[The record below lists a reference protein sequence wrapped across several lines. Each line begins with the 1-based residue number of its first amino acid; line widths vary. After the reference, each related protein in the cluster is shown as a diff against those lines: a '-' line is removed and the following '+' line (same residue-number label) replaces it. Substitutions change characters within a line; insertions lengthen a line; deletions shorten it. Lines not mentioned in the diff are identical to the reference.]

1 MERFDFYS
9 PTKILFGKGREAE
22 VGAQVK
28 AFGGTK
34 VLVVYGGKSARESGL
49 IDRVETSLAEAGIA
63 FLSLGG
69 VQPNP
74 RLSLAREM
82 VEKGIAFG
90 ADMVLAVGGGS
101 VIDTAKGAAHGIA
114 NPETDLWDFWMG
126 KTKLTKTLP
135 IGVVLTISAAGSE
148 LSDSAVLT
156 DEATHAKRGLNTDL
170 QRPRFAIMNP
180 ELTYSLPKY
189 QVACGVVDMLMH
201 TLERYFNPVTCNF
214 LTDEIAESVMRTVV
228 HYGPTAV
235 ADSHD
240 YQAMSEIMW
249 ASSLSHNNLTG
260 LGNVKDFTCHQ
271 LGHELGGLFDV
282 AHGASLSA
290 VWASWAR
297 YCLSVNPARFAR
309 LGEKVFGLA
318 PTGEVYADANAAIDA
333 AEDFFAALDMPTCL
347 QDLGI
352 GEVTEEILEQLAD
365 GFTRGRTRTYG
376 QFKNLDYE
384 DALTIYTMAKG

>member
-34 VLVVYGGKSARESGL
+34 ALVVYGGKSARESGL
-49 IDRVETSLAEAGIA
+49 IARVEASLAEAGVE

-74 RLSLAREM
+74 RLALAREM
-82 VEKGIAFG
+82 VQKGIAFG

-114 NPETDLWDFWMG
+114 NPETDIWDFWMG
-126 KTKLTKTLP
+126 KAKLTKTLP

-170 QRPRFAIMNP
+170 QRPCFAIMNP
-180 ELTYSLPKY
+180 ELTYTLPKY
-189 QVACGVVDMLMH
+189 QVSCGVVDMLMH

-271 LGHELGGLFDV
+271 LGHELGGMFDV

-290 VWASWAR
+290 IWASWAR

-309 LGEKVFGLA
+309 LGEKVFGL
-318 PTGEVYADANAAIDA
+318 TLSGDEYADANAAIDA
-333 AEDFFAALDMPTCL
+333 AENFFASLDMPTCL
-347 QDLGI
+347 ADLNI
-352 GEVTEEILEQLAD
+352 GEVTEEVLEKLAD
-365 GFTRGRTRTYG
+365 GFTRGRTRTFG

>member
-49 IDRVETSLAEAGIA
+49 INRVETSLAEAGVA
-63 FLSLGG
+63 VLSLGG

-101 VIDTAKGAAHGIA
+101 VIDTAKGAAHSIA
-114 NPETDLWDFWMG
+114 NPGTDIWDFWMG
-126 KTKLTKTLP
+126 KAKLEKTLP

-180 ELTYSLPKY
+180 ELTYTLPKY

-214 LTDEIAESVMRTVV
+214 LTAEIAESVMRAVV

-271 LGHELGGLFDV
+271 LGHELGGVFDV

-297 YCLSVNPARFAR
+297 YCLSVNPVRFAR

-333 AEDFFAALDMPTCL
+333 AESFFAALDMPTCL
-347 QDLGI
+347 EDLGI

>member
-28 AFGGTK
+28 ACGGTK

-49 IDRVETSLAEAGIA
+49 IDRVETSLAEAGVA

-114 NPETDLWDFWMG
+114 NPGTDIWDFWMG
-126 KTKLTKTLP
+126 KATLTKTLP

-156 DEATHAKRGLNTDL
+156 DETTHAKRGLNTDL

-180 ELTYSLPKY
+180 ELTYTLPKY

-201 TLERYFNPVTCNF
+201 TLERYFNPITCNF

-235 ADSHD
+235 ADSHN
-240 YQAMSEIMW
+240 YQSMSEIMW

-271 LGHELGGLFDV
+271 LGHELGGMFDV

-290 VWASWAR
+290 VWSSWAR
-297 YCLSVNPARFAR
+297 YCLSVNPERFAR
-309 LGEKVFGLA
+309 LGEKVFGLM

-333 AEDFFAALDMPTCL
+333 AENFFAALDMPTCL
-347 QDLGI
+347 EDLGI
-352 GEVTEEILEQLAD
+352 GEVTEEILEKLAD

>member
-9 PTKILFGKGREAE
+9 PTKILFGKGREEE

-34 VLVVYGGKSARESGL
+34 AVVVYGGKSAKESGL
-49 IDRVETSLAEAGIA
+49 LGRVEASLAAAGVEY
-63 FLSLGG
+63 LSLGG

-82 VEKGIAFG
+82 VEKGKAFG
-90 ADMVLAVGGGS
+90 ADFLLAVGGGS
-101 VIDTAKGAAHGIA
+101 VIDTAKGVAHGVA
-114 NPETDLWDFWMG
+114 NPEVDIWDFWMG
-126 KTKLTKTLP
+126 KENLTKTLP

-156 DEATHAKRGLNTDL
+156 DEEHHAKRGLNTDL
-170 QRPRFAIMNP
+170 QRPCFAIMNP
-180 ELTYSLPKY
+180 ELTYTLPKY

-201 TLERYFNPVTCNF
+201 TLERYFNPVTCNA

-228 HYGPTAV
+228 KFGPTAV

-249 ASSLSHNNLTG
+249 AGALSHNNLTG

-271 LGHELGGLFDV
+271 LGHEIGGMFDV
-282 AHGASLSA
+282 AHGATLSA
-290 VWASWAR
+290 VWCSWAR

-309 LGEKVFGLA
+309 LGEKVFGLVNS
-318 PTGEVYADANAAIDA
+318 GDVYADGNAAIDA
-333 AEDFFAALDMPTCL
+333 AEQFFADLDMPSCL
-347 QDLGI
+347 ADLNI
-352 GEVTEEILEQLAD
+352 GEVTEEVLNALAD
-365 GFTRGRTRTYG
+365 GFTRGRSRTFG

-384 DALTIYTMAKG
+384 DALTIYSMANR

>member
-34 VLVVYGGKSARESGL
+34 ALVVYGGKSARESGL
-49 IDRVETSLAEAGIA
+49 IDRVESSLAEAGVEY
-63 FLSLGG
+63 LSLGG

-126 KTKLTKTLP
+126 KAKLTKTRP

-180 ELTYSLPKY
+180 ELTYTLPKY

-271 LGHELGGLFDV
+271 LGHELGGMFDV

-333 AEDFFAALDMPTCL
+333 AEAFFAALDMPTCL
-347 QDLGI
+347 EDLGI
-352 GEVTEEILEQLAD
+352 GEVTEEVLEQLAD

>member
-49 IDRVETSLAEAGIA
+49 IDRVESSLAEAGVEY
-63 FLSLGG
+63 LSLGG

-114 NPETDLWDFWMG
+114 NPETDIWDFWMG
-126 KTKLTKTLP
+126 KAKLTKTLP

-180 ELTYSLPKY
+180 ELTYTLPKY
-189 QVACGVVDMLMH
+189 QVSCGVVDMLMH

-271 LGHELGGLFDV
+271 LGHELGGMFDV

-290 VWASWAR
+290 IWASWAR

-333 AEDFFAALDMPTCL
+333 AEAFFAALDMPTCL
-347 QDLGI
+347 EDLGI
-352 GEVTEEILEQLAD
+352 GEVTEEVLEQLAD
-365 GFTRGRTRTYG
+365 GFTRGRTRTFG

>member
-271 LGHELGGLFDV
+271 LGHELGGMFDV

-290 VWASWAR
+290 IWASWAR

-333 AEDFFAALDMPTCL
+333 AEAFFAALDMPTCL
-347 QDLGI
+347 EDLGI
-352 GEVTEEILEQLAD
+352 GEVTEEVLEQLAD
-365 GFTRGRTRTYG
+365 GFTRGRTRTFG

>member
-28 AFGGTK
+28 DFGGTK
-34 VLVVYGGKSARESGL
+34 ALVVYGGKSARESGL
-49 IDRVETSLAEAGIA
+49 IDRVESSLAEAGVEY
-63 FLSLGG
+63 LSLGG

-82 VEKGIAFG
+82 VAKGIAFG

-101 VIDTAKGAAHGIA
+101 VIDTAKAAAHGIA
-114 NPETDLWDFWMG
+114 NPETDIWDFWMG
-126 KTKLTKTLP
+126 KAKLTKTLP
-135 IGVVLTISAAGSE
+135 IGVVLTISAAVSE

-180 ELTYSLPKY
+180 ELTYTLPKY

-271 LGHELGGLFDV
+271 LGHELGGMFDV

-333 AEDFFAALDMPTCL
+333 AENFFAALDMPTCL
-347 QDLGI
+347 ADLNI
-352 GEVTEEILEQLAD
+352 GEVTEDVLEKLAD
-365 GFTRGRTRTYG
+365 GFTRGRTRTFG

>member
-22 VGAQVK
+22 VGAQVT

-49 IDRVETSLAEAGIA
+49 IDRVESSLAEAGVEY
-63 FLSLGG
+63 LSLGG

-82 VEKGIAFG
+82 VAKGIAFG

-126 KTKLTKTLP
+126 KAKLTKTLP

-180 ELTYSLPKY
+180 ELTYTLPKY

-228 HYGPTAV
+228 HYGPTTV

-271 LGHELGGLFDV
+271 LGHELGGMFDV

-333 AEDFFAALDMPTCL
+333 AEAFFAALDMPTCL
-347 QDLGI
+347 EDLGI
-352 GEVTEEILEQLAD
+352 GEVTEEVLEKLAD
-365 GFTRGRTRTYG
+365 GFTRGRTRTFG